1 MNEQRQT
8 IVFSI
13 AEYIKKLWTWMPVI
27 ISWSVFFA
35 MLAITLKTV
44 LIKPCYSASTSIY
57 ILDREVQSDY
67 ERFDM
72 SDIQVSTQMTN
83 DGMAILKSEQMAER
97 VIANLKNST
106 EMKYDLTA
114 SELLEMVTVSR
125 EDDSLMVTISVNNQ
139 DPYIACDL
147 ANTYR
152 EVATRELEEKIKAK
166 GVQTIEEAIIPIDR
180 IGGTNLV
187 YGALGLIAGAFI
199 ACVALL
205 ILYVKYDAKRIL
217 EDIKEV

>member
-27 ISWSVFFA
+27 ISWSVFCA
-35 MLAITLKTV
+35 VLVVALKTILV
-44 LIKPCYSASTSIY
+44 KPGYTASTSIY

-72 SDIQVSTQMTN
+72 SDIQVSSQMTN
-83 DGMAILKSEQMAER
+83 DGIAILKSEQLAER
-97 VIANLKNST
+97 VIANLNNNT

-114 SELLEMVTVSR
+114 SELLKSVSISR
-125 EDDSLMVTISVNNQ
+125 EDDSLIVTISVDHQ
-139 DPYIACDL
+139 DPYLACEL

-152 EVATRELEEKIKAK
+152 EVATRELEEKIMAK
-166 GVQTIEEAIIPIDR
+166 GVQTVEEAIIPIKHSGR
-180 IGGTNLV
+180 SNRV
-187 YGALGLIAGAFI
+187 YAALGVIMGAFS
-199 ACVALL
+199 ACVVFCL
-205 ILYVKYDAKRIL
+205 LYVKYDAKRVL